1 MFHIFIDNMADIKI
15 IDLNPDNI
23 RRLRCLRY
31 KDVKK
36 TRGVKKED

>member
-1 MFHIFIDNMADIKI
+1 MADIKI

-23 RRLRCLRY
+23 TDYGVCGY
-31 KDVKK
+31 EDVKK